1 MSDVWCLVY
10 YCDCDFVA
18 MDVIVTAIHR
28 SPLILPS
35 NCLPVDSPTFHSSI
49 HSYVHPSLP
58 EPMYPPALPSIQPT
72 HLSPRPVPFLVFLC
86 LASSISSFSLLHLGS
101 SFILLVLILIDIT
114 LFFYLF
120 LSYCSL
126 CVRVCVCVFVDGE
139 DGVGLDFMGWVISV
153 WVV

>member
-86 LASSISSFSLLHLGS
+86 LASSISSFSLWKCIGAHRATAARIDHVAPGRDRNEKRCPGTESIGS
-101 SFILLVLILIDIT
+101 SHLERHPII
-114 LFFYLF
+114 
-120 LSYCSL
+120 
-126 CVRVCVCVFVDGE
+126 
-139 DGVGLDFMGWVISV
+139 GL
-153 WVV
+153 